1 MSKDKIS
8 TQEIAELLSLKA
20 GISKKAADDFIK
32 QLFAT
37 IEDSLLAGEQVKI
50 KKLGT
55 FKLQWNEPR
64 KSVNV
69 QTGEEIIL
77 AGYNK
82 VSFTPDAGLKDLV
95 NEPYAHLEPV
105 VLDENNE
112 PEQEETPEP
121 EADAL
126 PDPLRIFTEQANEIK
141 DILSEIQSL
150 SAEHKATL
158 NENVEEETEEATEED
173 IVLNTETYDDED
185 LLNEDD
191 EMVAE
196 AENIQL
202 QENDENVE
210 DDENDIVSAQPTEE
224 LNKSEEVEP
233 EIVTEHPENIVPEST
248 EIYEEE
254 EKVPEKTLAEQE
266 KAPVSETV
274 TEPQA
279 NAITEA
285 TEPVTVI
292 PATKTRKRKPF
303 FKRVWVWLLIV
314 LLILAGSTIAV
325 YFSSSCISCWFEY
338 KVLNQTQREKFQKVT
353 NTLEA
358 YCLDIRSFFV
368 TEQKDSLTLTPDTI
382 IVQKL
387 PEVDTLPKAVAPEK
401 TVSPV
406 DSLDILLTKPRVY
419 TEFIGSERIV
429 EGSRLTRISERYY
442 GTRDFWVY
450 IYEAN
455 KERIKN
461 PDMISIGT
469 LIKIPKVDARLLDA
483 QNPKVMS
490 KARELHDLYVG
501 KKQAE

>member
-37 IEDSLLAGEQVKI
+37 IEDSLLTGEQVKV
-50 KKLGT
+50 KNLGT

-121 EADAL
+121 EADVL

-150 SAEHKATL
+150 SAIHNATPQ
-158 NENVEEETEEATEED
+158 EEEEETEED
-173 IVLNTETYDDED
+173 IVLNTDTYEDEEEI
-185 LLNEDD
+185 LSEDD
-191 EMVAE
+191 EMATE
-196 AENIQL
+196 AQNIQL
-202 QENDENVE
+202 QE
-210 DDENDIVSAQPTEE
+210 DI
-224 LNKSEEVEP
+224 
-233 EIVTEHPENIVPEST
+233 
-248 EIYEEE
+248 EEE
-254 EKVPEKTLAEQE
+254 EDVDVIVKSQEVEVQRNTEEAIVETVAEPTVNVAPEPTTEIFEKQEEALETELISQTTNTESEKTI
-266 KAPVSETV
+266 
-274 TEPQA
+274 EPQTTAA
-279 NAITEA
+279 NDT
-285 TEPVTVI
+285 TPPVTVA
-292 PATKTRKRKPF
+292 PKTRKRKPF

-314 LLILAGSTIAV
+314 LLVLVGSAIAV

-338 KVLNQTQREKFQKVT
+338 KVLNQSQREQFQKVT
-353 NTLEA
+353 NTLEDFGLNIKSIFIA
-358 YCLDIRSFFV
+358 
-368 TEQKDSLTLTPDTI
+368 EQPDTLVVSPDTI
-382 IVQKL
+382 VAQKL
-387 PEVDTLPKAVAPEK
+387 PEVDTLPKVVAPEK

-461 PDMISIGT
+461 PDMIPIGT

-501 KKQAE
+501 KK

>member
-37 IEDSLLAGEQVKI
+37 IEDSLLTGEQVKV
-50 KKLGT
+50 KNLGT

-121 EADAL
+121 ETDVL

-150 SAEHKATL
+150 SAIHNATPQ
-158 NENVEEETEEATEED
+158 EEEEETEED
-173 IVLNTETYDDED
+173 IVLNTDTYEDEEEI
-185 LLNEDD
+185 LSEDD
-191 EMVAE
+191 EMANE
-196 AENIQL
+196 AQNIQL
-202 QENDENVE
+202 QE
-210 DDENDIVSAQPTEE
+210 DI
-224 LNKSEEVEP
+224 
-233 EIVTEHPENIVPEST
+233 
-248 EIYEEE
+248 EEE
-254 EKVPEKTLAEQE
+254 EDVNVVEKSQEVEEQRNTEEAIVETGAEPTVNVAPEPTTEIFKKQEEALETELISQTTNTESEKTI
-266 KAPVSETV
+266 
-274 TEPQA
+274 EPQTTAA
-279 NAITEA
+279 NDT
-285 TEPVTVI
+285 TPPVTVA
-292 PATKTRKRKPF
+292 PKTRKRKPF

-314 LLILAGSTIAV
+314 LLVLVGSAIAV

-338 KVLNQTQREKFQKVT
+338 KVLNQSQREQFQKVT
-353 NTLEA
+353 NTLEDFGLNIKSIFIA
-358 YCLDIRSFFV
+358 
-368 TEQKDSLTLTPDTI
+368 EQPDTLVVSPDTI
-382 IVQKL
+382 VAQKL
-387 PEVDTLPKAVAPEK
+387 PEVDTLPKVVAPEK

-461 PDMISIGT
+461 PDMIPIGT

-501 KKQAE
+501 KK

>member
-37 IEDSLLAGEQVKI
+37 IEDSLLTGEQVKV
-50 KKLGT
+50 KNLGT

-121 EADAL
+121 ETDVL

-158 NENVEEETEEATEED
+158 NENVEEETEEATVAD
-173 IVLNTETYDDED
+173 IVLNTETYDAED

-202 QENDENVE
+202 Q
-210 DDENDIVSAQPTEE
+210 DDEKEEDEEEDILSVQPTED
-224 LNKSEEVEP
+224 LSKFEEAVP
-233 EIVTEHPENIVPEST
+233 EIVIETPENKVT
-248 EIYEEE
+248 EPTETTDKHEE
-254 EKVPEKTLAEQE
+254 VSEKTPFELE
-266 KAPVSETV
+266 KAPVTETV
-274 TEPQA
+274 TEPQNTA
-279 NAITEA
+279 MTET
-285 TEPVTVI
+285 TESAAVI
-292 PATKTRKRKPF
+292 PPVKTRKRKPF

-314 LLILAGSTIAV
+314 LLVLVGSAIAV

-338 KVLNQTQREKFQKVT
+338 KVLNQSQREQFQKVT
-353 NTLEA
+353 NTLEDFGLNIKSIFIA
-358 YCLDIRSFFV
+358 
-368 TEQKDSLTLTPDTI
+368 EQPDTLVVSPDTI
-382 IVQKL
+382 VAQRL
-387 PEVDTLPKAVAPEK
+387 PEVDTLPKVVAPEK
-401 TVSPV
+401 TVSPI

-461 PDMISIGT
+461 PDMIPIGT

-501 KKQAE
+501 KK

>member
-37 IEDSLLAGEQVKI
+37 IEDSLLTGEQVKV
-50 KKLGT
+50 KNLGT

-112 PEQEETPEP
+112 PEEEETPEP
-121 EADAL
+121 ETDVL

-150 SAEHKATL
+150 SAIHNATPQ
-158 NENVEEETEEATEED
+158 EEEEETEED
-173 IVLNTETYDDED
+173 IVLNTDTYEDEEEI
-185 LLNEDD
+185 LSEDD
-191 EMVAE
+191 EMANE
-196 AENIQL
+196 AQNIQL
-202 QENDENVE
+202 QE
-210 DDENDIVSAQPTEE
+210 DI
-224 LNKSEEVEP
+224 
-233 EIVTEHPENIVPEST
+233 
-248 EIYEEE
+248 EEE
-254 EKVPEKTLAEQE
+254 EDVDVIVKSQEVEVQRNTEEAIVETVAEPTVNVAPEPTTEIFEKQEEALETELISQTTNTESEKTI
-266 KAPVSETV
+266 
-274 TEPQA
+274 EPQTTAA
-279 NAITEA
+279 NDT
-285 TEPVTVI
+285 TPPVTVA
-292 PATKTRKRKPF
+292 PKTRKRKPF

-314 LLILAGSTIAV
+314 LLVLVGSAIAV

-338 KVLNQTQREKFQKVT
+338 KVLNQSQREQFQKVT
-353 NTLEA
+353 NTLEDFGLNIKSIFIA
-358 YCLDIRSFFV
+358 
-368 TEQKDSLTLTPDTI
+368 EQPDTLVVSPDTI
-382 IVQKL
+382 VAQKL
-387 PEVDTLPKAVAPEK
+387 PEVDTLPKVVAPEK

-461 PDMISIGT
+461 PDMIPIGT

-501 KKQAE
+501 KK

>member
-37 IEDSLLAGEQVKI
+37 IEDSLLTGEQVKV
-50 KKLGT
+50 KNLGT

-121 EADAL
+121 ETDVL

-150 SAEHKATL
+150 SAVHNAASQDED
-158 NENVEEETEEATEED
+158 EEEETEED
-173 IVLNTETYDDED
+173 IVLSDTYEDDEAI
-185 LLNEDD
+185 LSEDD
-191 EMVAE
+191 EMATE
-196 AENIQL
+196 AQNIQL
-202 QENDENVE
+202 QE
-210 DDENDIVSAQPTEE
+210 DI
-224 LNKSEEVEP
+224 
-233 EIVTEHPENIVPEST
+233 
-248 EIYEEE
+248 EEE
-254 EKVPEKTLAEQE
+254 EDVDVIVKSQE
-266 KAPVSETV
+266 VEVQRNTEEAIVETV
-274 TEPQA
+274 TEPTVNVAPEPTTEIFEKQEEALETELISQTTNTESEKTIEPQTTAA
-279 NAITEA
+279 NDT
-285 TEPVTVI
+285 TPPVTVA
-292 PATKTRKRKPF
+292 PKTRKRKPF

-314 LLILAGSTIAV
+314 LLVLVGSAIAV

-338 KVLNQTQREKFQKVT
+338 KVLNQSQREQFQKVT
-353 NTLEA
+353 NTLEDFGLNIKSIFIA
-358 YCLDIRSFFV
+358 
-368 TEQKDSLTLTPDTI
+368 EQPDTLVVSPDTI
-382 IVQKL
+382 VSQKL
-387 PEVDTLPKAVAPEK
+387 PEVDTLPKVVAPEK

-461 PDMISIGT
+461 PDMIPIGT

-501 KKQAE
+501 KK

>member
-8 TQEIAELLSLKA
+8 TQEIAELLTQKA

-32 QLFAT
+32 QLFVT
-37 IEDSLLAGEQVKI
+37 IEDNLLAGEQVKI
-50 KKLGT
+50 KNLGT

-112 PEQEETPEP
+112 PEQPETPEP
-121 EADAL
+121 ESETL

-158 NENVEEETEEATEED
+158 NENVEEETEEATVAD
-173 IVLNTETYDDED
+173 IVLNTETYDAED

-202 QENDENVE
+202 QEDEKDE
-210 DDENDIVSAQPTEE
+210 DEEEDILSVQPTEDLSKFE
-224 LNKSEEVEP
+224 EAVPEIMIETPENKVTEPTETTDKREEV
-233 EIVTEHPENIVPEST
+233 S
-248 EIYEEE
+248 
-254 EKVPEKTLAEQE
+254 EKTPVEQE
-266 KAPVSETV
+266 KAPVTETV
-274 TEPQA
+274 TEPQNIA
-279 NAITEA
+279 MTET
-285 TEPVTVI
+285 TEYAAVI
-292 PATKTRKRKPF
+292 PPVKTRKRKPF
-303 FKRVWVWLLIV
+303 FKRVWVWLFIV

-338 KVLNQTQREKFQKVT
+338 KVLNQTQRGKFQKVT

-358 YCLDIRSFFV
+358 YYLDVKSLFV
-368 TEQKDSLTLTPDTI
+368 TEQKDSVTLAPDTV

-387 PEVDTLPKAVAPEK
+387 PEADTLPKVVAPEK
-401 TVSPV
+401 TVAPV
-406 DSLDILLTKPRVY
+406 DSLNILLNKPRVY

-429 EGSRLTRISERYY
+429 EGSRLTRIAERYY

-455 KERIKN
+455 KEHIKN
-461 PDMISIGT
+461 PDMIPIGT

-483 QNPKVMS
+483 QNPKVMT

>member
-20 GISKKAADDFIK
+20 RISKKAADDFIK

-37 IEDSLLAGEQVKI
+37 IEDNLLAGEQVKI
-50 KKLGT
+50 KNLGT

-112 PEQEETPEP
+112 PEQEEMPEP
-121 EADAL
+121 ETDVL

-150 SAEHKATL
+150 SAVHNAASQDED
-158 NENVEEETEEATEED
+158 EEEETEED
-173 IVLNTETYDDED
+173 IVLSDTYEDDEAI
-185 LLNEDD
+185 LSEDD
-191 EMVAE
+191 EMATE
-196 AENIQL
+196 AQNIQL
-202 QENDENVE
+202 QE
-210 DDENDIVSAQPTEE
+210 DI
-224 LNKSEEVEP
+224 
-233 EIVTEHPENIVPEST
+233 
-248 EIYEEE
+248 EEE
-254 EKVPEKTLAEQE
+254 EDVDVIVKSQEVEVQRNTEEAIVKTVAEPTVNVAPEPTTEIFEKQEEALETELISQTTNTESEKTI
-266 KAPVSETV
+266 
-274 TEPQA
+274 EPQTTAA
-279 NAITEA
+279 NDT
-285 TEPVTVI
+285 TPPVTVA
-292 PATKTRKRKPF
+292 PKTRKRKPF

-314 LLILAGSTIAV
+314 LLVLVGSAIAV

-338 KVLNQTQREKFQKVT
+338 KVLNQSQREQFQKVT
-353 NTLEA
+353 NTLEDFGLNIKSIFIA
-358 YCLDIRSFFV
+358 
-368 TEQKDSLTLTPDTI
+368 EQPDTLVVSPDTI
-382 IVQKL
+382 VAQKL
-387 PEVDTLPKAVAPEK
+387 PEVDTLPKVVAPEK

-455 KERIKN
+455 QERIKN
-461 PDMISIGT
+461 PDMIPIGT

-501 KKQAE
+501 KK

>member
-37 IEDSLLAGEQVKI
+37 IEDSLLTGEQVKV
-50 KKLGT
+50 KNLGT

-121 EADAL
+121 EADVL

-150 SAEHKATL
+150 SAIHNATPQ
-158 NENVEEETEEATEED
+158 EEEEETEED
-173 IVLNTETYDDED
+173 IVLNTDTYEDEEEI
-185 LLNEDD
+185 LSEDD
-191 EMVAE
+191 EMANE
-196 AENIQL
+196 AQNIQL
-202 QENDENVE
+202 QE
-210 DDENDIVSAQPTEE
+210 DI
-224 LNKSEEVEP
+224 
-233 EIVTEHPENIVPEST
+233 
-248 EIYEEE
+248 EEE
-254 EKVPEKTLAEQE
+254 EDVNVVEKSQEVEEQRNTEEAIVETVAEPTVNTASEPTTEIFEKQEEDLETELISQTTNTESEKTI
-266 KAPVSETV
+266 
-274 TEPQA
+274 EPQTTAA
-279 NAITEA
+279 NDT
-285 TEPVTVI
+285 TPPVTVA
-292 PATKTRKRKPF
+292 PKTRKRKPF

-314 LLILAGSTIAV
+314 LLVLVGSAIAV

-338 KVLNQTQREKFQKVT
+338 KVLNQSQREQFQKVT
-353 NTLEA
+353 NTLEDFGLNIKSIFIA
-358 YCLDIRSFFV
+358 
-368 TEQKDSLTLTPDTI
+368 EQPDTLVVSPDTI
-382 IVQKL
+382 VAQKL
-387 PEVDTLPKAVAPEK
+387 PEVDTLPKVVAPEK

-461 PDMISIGT
+461 PDMIPIGT

-501 KKQAE
+501 KK

>member
-37 IEDSLLAGEQVKI
+37 IEDSLLTGEQVKV
-50 KKLGT
+50 KNLGT

-121 EADAL
+121 EADVL

-150 SAEHKATL
+150 SAIHNATPQ
-158 NENVEEETEEATEED
+158 EEEEETEED
-173 IVLNTETYDDED
+173 IVLNTDTYEDEEEI
-185 LLNEDD
+185 LSEDD
-191 EMVAE
+191 EMANE
-196 AENIQL
+196 AQNIQL
-202 QENDENVE
+202 QE
-210 DDENDIVSAQPTEE
+210 DI
-224 LNKSEEVEP
+224 
-233 EIVTEHPENIVPEST
+233 
-248 EIYEEE
+248 EEE
-254 EKVPEKTLAEQE
+254 EDVNVVEKSQEVEVQRNTEEAIVETVAEPTVNVAPEPTTEIFEKQEEALETELISQTTNTESEKTI
-266 KAPVSETV
+266 
-274 TEPQA
+274 EPQTTAA
-279 NAITEA
+279 NDT
-285 TEPVTVI
+285 TPPVTVA
-292 PATKTRKRKPF
+292 PKTRKRKPF

-314 LLILAGSTIAV
+314 LLVLVGSAIAV

-338 KVLNQTQREKFQKVT
+338 KVLNQSQREQFQKVT
-353 NTLEA
+353 NTLEDFGLNIKSIFIA
-358 YCLDIRSFFV
+358 
-368 TEQKDSLTLTPDTI
+368 EQPDTLVVSPDTI
-382 IVQKL
+382 VAQKL
-387 PEVDTLPKAVAPEK
+387 PEVDTLPKVVAPEK

-461 PDMISIGT
+461 PDMIPIGT

-501 KKQAE
+501 KK

>member
-37 IEDSLLAGEQVKI
+37 IEDSLLTGEQVKV
-50 KKLGT
+50 KNLGT

-112 PEQEETPEP
+112 PEQEEMPEP
-121 EADAL
+121 ETDVL

-150 SAEHKATL
+150 SAVHNAASQDED
-158 NENVEEETEEATEED
+158 EEEETEED
-173 IVLNTETYDDED
+173 IVLSDTYEDDEAI
-185 LLNEDD
+185 LSEDD
-191 EMVAE
+191 EMATE
-196 AENIQL
+196 AQNIQL
-202 QENDENVE
+202 QE
-210 DDENDIVSAQPTEE
+210 DI
-224 LNKSEEVEP
+224 
-233 EIVTEHPENIVPEST
+233 
-248 EIYEEE
+248 EEE
-254 EKVPEKTLAEQE
+254 EDVDVIVKSQEVEVQRNTEEAIVETVAEPTVNTASEPTTEIFEKQEEALETELISQTTNTESEKTI
-266 KAPVSETV
+266 
-274 TEPQA
+274 EPQTTAA
-279 NAITEA
+279 NDT
-285 TEPVTVI
+285 TPPVTVA
-292 PATKTRKRKPF
+292 PKTRKRKPF

-314 LLILAGSTIAV
+314 LLVLVGSAIAV

-338 KVLNQTQREKFQKVT
+338 KVLNQSQREQFQKVT
-353 NTLEA
+353 NTLEDFGLNIKSIFIA
-358 YCLDIRSFFV
+358 
-368 TEQKDSLTLTPDTI
+368 EQPDTLVVSPDTI
-382 IVQKL
+382 VAQKL
-387 PEVDTLPKAVAPEK
+387 PEVDTLPKVVAPEK

-461 PDMISIGT
+461 PDMIPIGT

-501 KKQAE
+501 KK

>member
-32 QLFAT
+32 QLFVA
-37 IEDSLLAGEQVKI
+37 IEDNLLAGEQVKI
-50 KKLGT
+50 KNLGT

-112 PEQEETPEP
+112 PEQEEMPEP
-121 EADAL
+121 ETDVL

-141 DILSEIQSL
+141 DILSEILSL
-150 SAEHKATL
+150 SVIHNATPQ
-158 NENVEEETEEATEED
+158 EEEEETEED
-173 IVLNTETYDDED
+173 IVLNTDTYEDEEEI
-185 LLNEDD
+185 LSEDD
-191 EMVAE
+191 EMANE
-196 AENIQL
+196 AQNIQL
-202 QENDENVE
+202 QE
-210 DDENDIVSAQPTEE
+210 DI
-224 LNKSEEVEP
+224 
-233 EIVTEHPENIVPEST
+233 
-248 EIYEEE
+248 EEE
-254 EKVPEKTLAEQE
+254 EDVNVVEKSQEVEEQRNTEEAIVETVAEPTVNVAPEPTTEIFEKQEEALETELISQTTNTESEKTI
-266 KAPVSETV
+266 
-274 TEPQA
+274 EPQTTAA
-279 NAITEA
+279 NDT
-285 TEPVTVI
+285 TPPVTVA
-292 PATKTRKRKPF
+292 PKTRKRKPF

-314 LLILAGSTIAV
+314 LLVLVGSAIAV

-338 KVLNQTQREKFQKVT
+338 KVLNQSQREQFQKVT
-353 NTLEA
+353 NTLEDFGLNIKSIFIA
-358 YCLDIRSFFV
+358 
-368 TEQKDSLTLTPDTI
+368 EQPDTLVVSPDTI
-382 IVQKL
+382 VAQKL
-387 PEVDTLPKAVAPEK
+387 PEVDTLPKVVAPEK

-429 EGSRLTRISERYY
+429 EGSRLTRIAERYY

-461 PDMISIGT
+461 PDMIPIGT

-501 KKQAE
+501 KK